1 VVDASKYTSKK
12 GVVCTCPP
20 HTLQIFFEW
29 FMTME
34 FVEIEKRLN
43 LS

>member
-1 VVDASKYTSKK
+1 MPQYTNKK
-12 GVVCTCPP
+12 GVVCMCPP
-20 HTLQIFFEW
+20 HTLKNFFEW